1 MKTSSRKNGRYPP
14 KNVSLV
20 SVKIMGAV
28 ELKINA
34 DVAQEEVSEVIDN
47 DYNYRHLRINPGQR

>member
-1 MKTSSRKNGRYPP
+1 MA
-14 KNVSLV
+14 
-20 SVKIMGAV
+20 AV

-47 DYNYRHLRINPGQR
+47 DYKLSPSQDKSWTKIKD